1 VPRLGKWVAAALLAL
16 ASPVVAAIE
25 TGPDSPPVEILDRR
39 ITLGARTLLLP
50 EGHWYYV
57 GGEFTITIGAPPFLA
72 NALLDTAYLVQVE
85 HGAFAQAMSVSL
97 LRSPLAVRGWSQA
110 TCAGAETYYVDD
122 EDGLGDLPD
131 CVAID
136 GVTADAFD
144 RYLRARAG
152 RIGDWLRAHQVRVP
166 ETTIGVRYVRGSLSN
181 FGSITLFVPAEHF
194 DSDASAAA
202 WAASLRA
209 ALRPVF
215 ENRQPDGRVPALP
228 LVAPASTAHEPDDA
242 KAAPASH

>member
-1 VPRLGKWVAAALLAL
+1 MGVVAILLAL
-16 ASPVVAAIE
+16 ASAAAAAIE
-25 TGPDSPPVEILDRR
+25 TGPDSPPVEVLDRR
-39 ITLGARTLLLP
+39 ITLGARTLWLP

-57 GGEFTITIGAPPFLA
+57 GGDFTIAIGAPPFLA

-85 HGAFAQAMSVSL
+85 RGAFAQALSVSM
-97 LRSPLAVRGWSQA
+97 LRSPLAVHGWSQA
-110 TCAGAETYYVDD
+110 TCAGTETYYVDD
-122 EDGLGDLPD
+122 QEGLGDLPD

-136 GVTADAFD
+136 GVPAEAFD
-144 RYLRARAG
+144 PYLRARAR
-152 RIGDWLRAHQVRVP
+152 RIADWLRAHQVRVP

-209 ALRPVF
+209 ALQPVF
-215 ENRQPDGRVPALP
+215 ENRLSEGRIPALP
-228 LVAPASTAHEPDDA
+228 PLAPASAAREPDADKPA
-242 KAAPASH
+242 LAPPTSH